1 LKLSVAAF
9 ITESA
14 DVGLVKPYFSQSEA
28 KVFSGVAVAEGVAE
42 GFAEG
47 DGVAE
52 TDGDGD
58 GDGIPVF
65 FTPLLQRS
73 FFPLLMH
80 VNLKSPIF
88 VVTPALLQVDPALT
102 AAEACTGNKPRI
114 ITAVTAIGLR
124 I

>member
-1 LKLSVAAF
+1 MKLSIAAF

-14 DVGLVKPYFSQSEA
+14 DVGLVRPYFSQSEA

-42 GFAEG
+42 G

-52 TDGDGD
+52 TDGVGA
-58 GDGIPVF
+58 GIPVF
-65 FTPLLQRS
+65 LTPLLQRS
-73 FFPLLMH
+73 FFPLLIH

-88 VVTPALLQVDPALT
+88 VVAPALLQVDPALT
-102 AAEACTGNKPRI
+102 AADACTGSKPRS
-114 ITAVTAIGLR
+114 ITAIAAIALR

>member
-9 ITESA
+9 MTKSA

-28 KVFSGVAVAEGVAE
+28 KVFSGVGVAEGVAE
-42 GFAEG
+42 GDGLAEANG
-47 DGVAE
+47 GGTTIVL
-52 TDGDGD
+52 
-58 GDGIPVF
+58 
-65 FTPLLQRS
+65 TPWLQRS
-73 FFPLLMH
+73 FFLLLTH

-88 VVTPALLQVDPALT
+88 VVIPALLQVDPALT